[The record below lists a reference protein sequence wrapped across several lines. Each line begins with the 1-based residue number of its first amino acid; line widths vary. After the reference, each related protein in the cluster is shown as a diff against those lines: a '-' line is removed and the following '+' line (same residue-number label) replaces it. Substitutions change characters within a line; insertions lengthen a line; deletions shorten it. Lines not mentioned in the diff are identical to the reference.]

1 MPASTARI
9 ATEHASKY
17 LQQLC
22 KHWSHRLAVEFDPAD
37 GLVNFDEN
45 RRCRFHAE
53 AGQLDLRVETATDEE
68 LERTQGTVFN
78 HLKRFAFREELA
90 EPEWRREG

>member
-1 MPASTARI
+1 MPRSTARI
-9 ATEHASKY
+9 PTEHASKY

-22 KHWSHRLAVEFDPAD
+22 KHWSHKLTVEFDPRD
-37 GLVNFDEN
+37 GLVTFDEN

-53 AGQLDLRVETATDEE
+53 EGHLDVQLDTATEEE

-78 HLKRFAFREELA
+78 HLKRFAFREELP
-90 EPEWRREG
+90 EPEWRRA